1 MLVLSR
7 KPDEKIRIGPD
18 IVISIIA
25 ISDGQVRLGIEAPSH
40 LKIYREELYEK
51 LKESNVIASA
61 SSKNLPKDISKLKI
75 EDINKKD

>member
-25 ISDGQVRLGIEAPSH
+25 ISDGQVRIGIEAPSH

-61 SSKNLPKDISKLKI
+61 SSKILPEDISKFKI
-75 EDINKKD
+75 EDVNKKD